1 MRIDFTTFLYFLN
14 HEYLGRILTATTTTE
29 GNDRRRFS
37 RIGGLLQQMCP
48 LSSVKEPNIKI
59 AFCLFYLIS
68 TLLKTE
74 FLLSVGSVVLIV
86 DVGS

>member
-29 GNDRRRFS
+29 GNDRCRFS

-59 AFCLFYLIS
+59 AFYLIS

-74 FLLSVGSVVLIV
+74 FLLSVGSAVLIV